1 MHFLLLIANVVSSG
15 MAEGEGG
22 EGGAERLVSPPPHHH
37 PADTPAMLP
46 TWSRRLT
53 HTNRYLFN
61 TMLLLANFH
70 PTPIK
75 VLFSCLRCYV
85 QREMNTCK

>member
-1 MHFLLLIANVVSSG
+1 MYDLYCLQDFPTHSCATTVILSGGVVHFLLLIANVVSSG

-53 HTNRYLFN
+53 HTNRYLPLQHHAAF
-61 TMLLLANFH
+61 
-70 PTPIK
+70 
-75 VLFSCLRCYV
+75 C
-85 QREMNTCK
+85 